1 MDTNHGVR
9 GGGTPPLCGVDLVTF
24 ESSSHPCTYSKPCQ
38 VWPNPLIPSAESSQ
52 SYVFKLGAR
61 VI

>member
-1 MDTNHGVR
+1 MR